1 MHGRTIAIG
10 LAVLTSIILVSVAYA
25 RKPLFTG
32 TVVVDDVQL
41 RAGAGD
47 YYVVGE
53 LARGQTV
60 QVLDVMYGWYKI
72 TPPAGVH
79 SYVNRADVVLASD
92 GKMARVKRDRVS
104 IKAANMAGP
113 GDSWR
118 VQMVLVKDDIVR
130 IVAREGSFFK
140 IVSPTGAA
148 VFAPPGSVARAK
160 APRDDATDVTEQVTN
175 DAQPENADASKN
187 TEKPVKDEAPTQ
199 AVPIVVDD
207 ASAAQDDSQSAMLTG
222 GSAVDSNDKT
232 HPVDETPDVMTTP
245 APPVNDEAAPALI
258 AQAEPPAPDIESA
271 DAIVLVKQPTAIATM
286 QSDEAPDD
294 PAAALVEAPTPQDAD
309 AAFRAAMNRPL
320 RQRPVDQLLSDY
332 QTLAAD
338 DALSYHDRLT
348 ASTHVAQLQYMA
360 RATRVLADIDGLQD
374 ELAAAQQA
382 RASAARVAPAQR
394 PVRYDATG
402 RLVVSTVFDGRRLPR
417 LYRLVNPQDGDTVV
431 YVRPSATFDP
441 TESLG
446 RIVQIVGKPRFDPN
460 LKLHV
465 IDPVQVHVA
474 SAGGFEPSAGPA
486 VGNGAQQRADSH
498 PF

>member
-10 LAVLTSIILVSVAYA
+10 LAVLTSIVLVSGTYA

-32 TVVVDDVQL
+32 TVVVDHVQL

-53 LARGQTV
+53 LARGQSV
-60 QVLDVMYGWYKI
+60 QVLDVLYGWYKI

-104 IKAANMAGP
+104 VKTANMAGP

-148 VFAPPGSVARAK
+148 VFAPPDSIARAK
-160 APRDDATDVTEQVTN
+160 APRGDGTDVTEQVTS
-175 DAQPENADASKN
+175 DAQPKNADASKN
-187 TEKPVKDEAPTQ
+187 TQKPVKNEASTQ

-222 GSAVDSNDKT
+222 ESATDSNDKT
-232 HPVDETPDVMTTP
+232 QPVDETPDVMTTP

-294 PAAALVEAPTPQDAD
+294 PAAALVEAPTPQGAD

-338 DALSYHDRLT
+338 NALSYHDRLT
-348 ASTHVAQLQYMA
+348 ASTHVAHLQYMA

-382 RASAARVAPAQR
+382 RASAVPVQR

-417 LYRLVNPQDGDTVV
+417 LYRLVNPQGGGTVG

-446 RIVQIVGKPRFDPN
+446 RVVQIVGKPRFDPN

-486 VGNGAQQRADSH
+486 VDNGAQQRADSS

>member
-10 LAVLTSIILVSVAYA
+10 LAVLVSIVLVTVAYA

-53 LARGQTV
+53 LSRGQNV
-60 QVLDVMYGWYKI
+60 QVLDVMYGWYMI

-140 IVSPTGAA
+140 IVSPPGAR

-160 APRDDATDVTEQVTN
+160 APRGDATDVTEQVTN
-175 DAQPENADASKN
+175 DAQPKNADASKN
-187 TEKPVKDEAPTQ
+187 TKKPVKNNAPTQ
-199 AVPIVVDD
+199 AVPIAVDD
-207 ASAAQDDSQSAMLTG
+207 ASAAQDDSQSAMMTD
-222 GSAVDSNDKT
+222 GSAVDLNDKT
-232 HPVDETPDVMTTP
+232 QPVDETSDVMTTP
-245 APPVNDEAAPALI
+245 APLVNDEAAPVLI
-258 AQAEPPAPDIESA
+258 AQAEPPAPDIEST

-286 QSDEAPDD
+286 QPDE
-294 PAAALVEAPTPQDAD
+294 ALVEAPTLQGAD

-320 RQRPVDQLLSDY
+320 RQRPVDQLLSDC

-348 ASTHVAQLQYMA
+348 ASTYVAQLQYMA
-360 RATRVLADIDGLQD
+360 RAVRVLADIDGLQD

-417 LYRLVNPQDGDTVV
+417 LYRLVNPQDGGTVG

-474 SAGGFEPSAGPA
+474 SAGGFEPPAGPA
-486 VGNGAQQRADSH
+486 VGNGAQQRADSS

>member
-10 LAVLTSIILVSVAYA
+10 LAVLTSIVLVSVAYA

-79 SYVNRADVVLASD
+79 SYVNRADVVLASN

-104 IKAANMAGP
+104 VKSANMAGP

-148 VFAPPGSVARAK
+148 VFAPPDSIARAK
-160 APRDDATDVTEQVTN
+160 APRGDGTDVTEQVTS
-175 DAQPENADASKN
+175 DAQPKNADASKN
-187 TEKPVKDEAPTQ
+187 TQKPVKNEAPTQ

-222 GSAVDSNDKT
+222 ESATDSNDKT
-232 HPVDETPDVMTTP
+232 QPVDETPDVMTTP

-271 DAIVLVKQPTAIATM
+271 DAIVLVKQK
-286 QSDEAPDD
+286 D
-294 PAAALVEAPTPQDAD
+294 
-309 AAFRAAMNRPL
+309 
-320 RQRPVDQLLSDY
+320 
-332 QTLAAD
+332 
-338 DALSYHDRLT
+338 HK
-348 ASTHVAQLQYMA
+348 H
-360 RATRVLADIDGLQD
+360 
-374 ELAAAQQA
+374 
-382 RASAARVAPAQR
+382 
-394 PVRYDATG
+394 
-402 RLVVSTVFDGRRLPR
+402 
-417 LYRLVNPQDGDTVV
+417 
-431 YVRPSATFDP
+431 
-441 TESLG
+441 
-446 RIVQIVGKPRFDPN
+446 
-460 LKLHV
+460 
-465 IDPVQVHVA
+465 
-474 SAGGFEPSAGPA
+474 
-486 VGNGAQQRADSH
+486 
-498 PF
+498 